1 MAGEANLSKGSFGR
15 FSGACRIVSNTQ
27 PLHDAT
33 RRRASSIVGHAAHN
47 KDATVTT
54 EAYGTSRVRYCV
66 RECLIPGH
74 NKPNFPGCHLPV
86 PRGPEDRT
94 PSPGAVV
101 SSRNIASSGGK
112 TTAPFVYAVFFRTSG
127 LTVRPEVARMYIYI
141 YIYKH
146 ASNSHTRLT
155 RPKNV

>member
-27 PLHDAT
+27 PFQPA
-33 RRRASSIVGHAAHN
+33 AAVSSIVGHAAHN

-66 RECLIPGH
+66 RVCLIPGH

-112 TTAPFVYAVFFRTSG
+112 TAAPFVYAVFFRASG
-127 LTVRPEVARMYIYI
+127 LTVRPEVARVYIYI
-141 YIYKH
+141 Q
-146 ASNSHTRLT
+146 TRS
-155 RPKNV
+155 